1 MARRSVTP
9 AQRKRRI
16 LRDTLLLAAVLV
28 VLVLRL
34 DFPIFTANQ
43 ALAATQSRHFFGPG
57 TVIGTLDNTQNSL
70 AHWISA
76 QIPHRIGSYDR
87 YYILRQGNWY
97 AWCGIYREGLFWHSG
112 ALEAVENDPTL
123 PLVPLV
129 VSDRYNG
136 AVLMISNDPEIVR
149 AEITFPIPTE
159 TGSSYTLLSASQ
171 SQNAENCFLI
181 PYTSGPGFVFP
192 EDLRVRGYDAA
203 GGLAYESPVPASWAE
218 YFGITGPDSPSARY
232 TPA

>member
-1 MARRSVTP
+1 MARRSVAP

-16 LRDTLLLAAVLV
+16 LRDILLLAVVLV

-34 DFPIFTANQ
+34 DFPILTASQ
-43 ALAATQSRHFFGPG
+43 ALEATQARYFFGPG
-57 TVIGTLDNTQNSL
+57 EVITTLDDPRE
-70 AHWISA
+70 AA
-76 QIPHRIGSYDR
+76 KVKIGQYDR
-87 YYILRQGNWY
+87 YYILRHGDWY
-97 AWCGIYREGLFWHSG
+97 AWCGVNHYGLFWQTG
-112 ALEAVENDPTL
+112 GLDAVENDPNL

-129 VSDRYNG
+129 VSDRNSG
-136 AVLMISNDPEIVR
+136 AVLVISNDPEITQV
-149 AEITFPIPTE
+149 EIAFPISSE
-159 TGSSYTLLSASQ
+159 TKQGYTLLSASQ

-232 TPA
+232 TPT